1 MKKIPPLSVDAL
13 YRSCNLENLDFE
25 TTASLPDFDGLFG
38 QDRAVDALRFGVGIK
53 KSGFNVFVLGPSGSG
68 KHTLVKQLLA
78 ESADGGSRASD
89 WCFVNN
95 FERPQQPI
103 AIAFPAG
110 EGSRFAQTMAALIAT
125 LAREIPA
132 VFETPDY
139 LTRINKIER
148 DLRDEQ
154 DKALDGLRATARE
167 KGLALVRTDN
177 GFAFT
182 PIGAPDALASE
193 LSVDASPDE
202 QRRLEKTVDELQTQ
216 LREMLR
222 QAPSW
227 RTDARQATSEIESS
241 TARSIIDIAITKVKT
256 QFENISAVA
265 TYLDTVAEDIVNN
278 LDAFSDAEET
288 SQAALSQTLLTTTND
303 PFSRYH
309 VNVLVDN
316 SLIRGA
322 PIVYE
327 DHPTYANLV
336 GTVEHVSMM
345 GTLVTDFS
353 LVKAGALHRANGGYL
368 VLDAYKLMQHPYA
381 WEGLKRALHA
391 GEIRIQSPEQM
402 LTLASTVSLEPQ
414 RTPLNVK
421 VILLGDRFLYY
432 TLHSTDPEFCELFK
446 VAADFEDTVT
456 RSAQSM
462 AAFAGL
468 VATLARKHELKPVT
482 RPAVQRL
489 IEHASRVIEDKEQ
502 LSAHMRTVTDIL
514 CEADYLSGKALRENI
529 DQIDVEAALD
539 ARFRRDD
546 RVRSRTIDSIRRGT
560 VLIETSGK
568 RVGRVNGLSVMSVGD
583 MDFGVPS
590 RISASARLGDGEVL
604 DIEREV
610 ELGGAFHSKGVH
622 ILTGFIGQHYAKER
636 PLSLAARVVFEQSY
650 GEIDGDSASSAELL
664 ALLSAIAE
672 VPLKQCLAIT
682 GSVSQHGDVQ
692 AIGGVNEKIEGFFDV
707 CHVLGLT
714 GDQGVIVPQ
723 ANVPHLMLERRVLD
737 AVRAGQFHIYA
748 VSTVDEA
755 ISLLADM
762 EPGDA
767 DANGDFPEDSF
778 NHTVSVVLRRMAE
791 HRHEHVTQKGCDDD
805 STESTDDD
813 VEEED
818 DEEAESDGY

>member
-1 MKKIPPLSVDAL
+1 MKKIPPLSVDVL
-13 YRSCNLENLDFE
+13 YRSCNLANLEFE
-25 TTASLPDFDGLFG
+25 TTATLPDFDGLFG

-68 KHTLVKQLLA
+68 KHTLVKQLLNE
-78 ESADGGSRASD
+78 ESAGDGSRATD

-95 FERPQQPI
+95 FQRPQQPI

-110 EGSRFAQTMAALIAT
+110 DGSRFAHAMVELIAG
-125 LAREIPA
+125 LVREIPA
-132 VFETPDY
+132 VFESPDY
-139 LTRINKIER
+139 LNQINKIER

-154 DKALDGLRATARE
+154 DKALDGIRAIARA
-167 KGLALVRTDN
+167 KGLALVRTEN

-182 PIGAPDALASE
+182 PVGATDAQAAE
-193 LSVDASPDE
+193 VVVDTSPDE

-227 RTDARQATSEIESS
+227 RTDARQATSEVEAS
-241 TARSIIDIAITKVKT
+241 TARLVIDAAISNVKT
-256 QFENISAVA
+256 QFQTISAVGA
-265 TYLDTVAEDIVNN
+265 YLDAVAEDILTN
-278 LDAFSDAEET
+278 LDAFSGTEDGSDT
-288 SQAALSQTLLTTTND
+288 SVSQTLPNTAND

-316 SLIRGA
+316 GGVCGA
-322 PIVYE
+322 PIIYE

-336 GTVEHVSMM
+336 GTVEHISIM
-345 GTLVTDFS
+345 GALVTDFS
-353 LVKAGALHRANGGYL
+353 LIKAGALHRANGGYL

-421 VILLGDRFLYY
+421 VILLGDRSLYY

-456 RSAQSM
+456 RSGESM
-462 AAFAGL
+462 AAFASL
-468 VATLARKHELKPVT
+468 IATLARKHDLKPAT
-482 RPAVQRL
+482 KSAVQRL
-489 IEHASRVIEDKEQ
+489 IEHASRVIEDNEQ

-514 CEADYLSGKALRENI
+514 CEADYLAGKSMRENI
-529 DQIDVEAALD
+529 DQIDIEAALD

-636 PLSLAARVVFEQSY
+636 PLSLSARVVFEQSY

-664 ALLSAIAE
+664 ALLSAIAD

-707 CHVLGLT
+707 CNVHGLT
-714 GDQGVIVPQ
+714 GDEGVIVPQ
-723 ANVPHLMLERRVLD
+723 ANIPHLMLERRVID
-737 AVRAGQFHIYA
+737 AVRAGRFHVYA

-762 EPGDA
+762 EPGNA
-767 DANGDFPEDSF
+767 DANGDFPEGSF
-778 NHTVSVVLRRMAE
+778 NHRVSVVLRRMAE
-791 HRHEHVTQKGCDDD
+791 HRHEHIAQKGCDDD
-805 STESTDDD
+805 STESMDDD
-813 VEEED
+813 ADED
-818 DEEAESDGY
+818 DEAESDGY